1 MTEKIFKMIKDH
13 EVKFVDFRFT
23 DPKGKWQHTAQTVES
38 VDEDLLTNGI
48 MFDGSSI
55 SGWKSIN
62 ESDMILK
69 PDLDTAVMDP
79 FTAQP
84 QLIIFCNVIEP
95 STGEMYS
102 RCPRSTAVR
111 ASNYLKETG
120 ISITNFELKK
130 ERSASDRDYPPDIYC
145 LKCNINFE

>member
-1 MTEKIFKMIKDH
+1 
-13 EVKFVDFRFT
+13 
-23 DPKGKWQHTAQTVES
+23 
-38 VDEDLLTNGI
+38 

-69 PDLDTAVMDP
+69 PDLNTAVLDP

-111 ASNYLKETG
+111 ATEYLKKQ
-120 ISITNFELKK
+120 ELLIQLLWA
-130 ERSASDRDYPPDIYC
+130 RSRVLY
-145 LKCNINFE
+145 LMM

>member
-1 MTEKIFKMIKDH
+1 MTEKIFKMIKEN

-38 VDEDLLTNGI
+38 VDEDLLNNGI

-69 PDLDTAVMDP
+69 PDLNTAVLDP

-84 QLIIFCNVIEP
+84 QLIIFCNVVEP

-111 ASNYLKETG
+111 ATEYLKK
-120 ISITNFELKK
+120 NW
-130 ERSASDRDYPPDIYC
+130 YC
-145 LKCNINFE
+145 